1 MYHDPN
7 AGMPPP
13 EPAAGYAYGVAPAA
27 TRPGAFG
34 RGIRHAWISEGPGI
48 SGGFTLIRS

>member
-13 EPAAGYAYGVAPAA
+13 VPAAGYAYGVAPAA
-27 TRPGAFG
+27 TGLQ
-34 RGIRHAWISEGPGI
+34 HY
-48 SGGFTLIRS
+48 GGFRVPGLGLGFMD